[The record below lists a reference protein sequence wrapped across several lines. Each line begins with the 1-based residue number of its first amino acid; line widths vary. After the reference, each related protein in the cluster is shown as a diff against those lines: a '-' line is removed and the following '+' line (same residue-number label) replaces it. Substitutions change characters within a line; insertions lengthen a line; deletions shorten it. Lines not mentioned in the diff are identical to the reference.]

1 MRWKELLLS
10 LIGQAKDKGLIRA
23 ETDDD
28 ALALLIMSVIEGSL
42 LICKAGKDTDQFQ
55 QTAVIL
61 KTIIASHATP

>member
-1 MRWKELLLS
+1 L
-10 LIGQAKDKGLIRA
+10 RA

-55 QTAVIL
+55 QTAGIL
-61 KTIIASHATP
+61 KGIIAGHASP